1 MKTIIKRVGNIMK
14 TNDNVLDKN
23 SYSKPNR
30 RVVVTYDNGKTI
42 KVNKITKDKD
52 FVSTSTAQER
62 TKQKKFTTKIDYLK
76 YPKSLNKES
85 VVDKKQYKVN
95 QATKKS
101 LTYNDKELVDLHERL
116 DRTDMK
122 KVNKLIKKAPNK

>member
-122 KVNKLIKKAPNK
+122 KVNKLIKKSP

>member
-76 YPKSLNKES
+76 YPKSLNKAS

-122 KVNKLIKKAPNK
+122 KVNKLIKKSP